1 MRIKKFEADTLQE
14 ALSRVKK
21 DFGSEAV
28 ILHTKKFKTGGIFGI
43 FGRERTEVTAGVD
56 INVDRPQRKEQP
68 AAQIPQLSRQEPN
81 RILSRQPA
89 TGQAELEVLNTYRRI
104 EDISLKNEMLSRELN
119 EGKISVNTAVRGQR
133 ETSFSQTMPSAAGLK
148 DGLSKLQKTLMDNG
162 VEESIVFR
170 ALQHINT
177 QLAETQLNNRAF
189 MEKFIVDYISDMIQ
203 VSGPIKTAKG
213 TTKVMAMI
221 GPTGVGKTT
230 TIAKLAARFALMENK
245 RVVMVSADT
254 YRIAADL
261 QLKKYGDIMGIPVEI
276 VLTPQDFLKVINK
289 HIDKDIILFDTAGRS
304 KSVV

>member
-148 DGLSKLQKTLMDNG
+148 DGRD
-162 VEESIVFR
+162 R
-170 ALQHINT
+170 
-177 QLAETQLNNRAF
+177 
-189 MEKFIVDYISDMIQ
+189 
-203 VSGPIKTAKG
+203 
-213 TTKVMAMI
+213 
-221 GPTGVGKTT
+221 
-230 TIAKLAARFALMENK
+230 
-245 RVVMVSADT
+245 
-254 YRIAADL
+254 
-261 QLKKYGDIMGIPVEI
+261 
-276 VLTPQDFLKVINK
+276 
-289 HIDKDIILFDTAGRS
+289 